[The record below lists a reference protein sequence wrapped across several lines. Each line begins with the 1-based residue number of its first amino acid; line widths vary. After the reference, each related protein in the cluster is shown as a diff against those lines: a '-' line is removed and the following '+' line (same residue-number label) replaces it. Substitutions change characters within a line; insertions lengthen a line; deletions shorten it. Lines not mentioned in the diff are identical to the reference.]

1 MSLGNLCR
9 REVVVVNQ
17 GTPIKEAVKFME
29 EKNIGSVIVV
39 GNGKPL
45 GIATDRDI
53 LLRVVNKGLDP
64 EKSPV
69 DDVMTKEI
77 VTLKEEMGLFDE
89 ALEQV
94 KGKGIR
100 RFPIVDARGNLKGI
114 MTLDD
119 IIYLLGKEM
128 ADVASIIEREG
139 PRL

>member
-9 REVVVVNQ
+9 REVVVVSQ

-29 EKNIGSVIVV
+29 EKNIGSVVVV
-39 GNGKPL
+39 GGGKPL

-64 EKSPV
+64 EKSSV

-77 VTLKEEMGLFDE
+77 VTLKEGMGLFE

-100 RFPIVDARGNLKGI
+100 RFPIVDAKGNLKGI

>member
-9 REVVVVNQ
+9 REVVVVSQ

-29 EKNIGSVIVV
+29 EKNIGSVVVV
-39 GNGKPL
+39 GGGKPL

-64 EKSPV
+64 EKSSV

-77 VTLKEEMGLFDE
+77 VTLKEGMGLFE

-100 RFPIVDARGNLKGI
+100 RFPIVDASGNLKGI

>member
-39 GNGKPL
+39 GGGKPV

-64 EKSPV
+64 EKSSV
-69 DDVMTKEI
+69 DEVMTKEI
-77 VTLKEEMGLFDE
+77 VTLKESMGLFE

-100 RFPIVDARGNLKGI
+100 RFPIVDARGELKRYYD
-114 MTLDD
+114 T
-119 IIYLLGKEM
+119 
-128 ADVASIIEREG
+128 
-139 PRL
+139 